1 MYIYI
6 LYIYINALEN
16 DMYDMIRN
24 VEFTNI
30 RNEFLDHLNRDIES
44 IRSSKNV
51 LVFADKSTN
60 LYELSRENYQKLLHD
75 NITQTYKKAPKNAKR
90 DIDRKTK
97 NFAKTLKIEDRMEC
111 YSDQH
116 AYITLKDHKENF
128 RNNTKCRLINPSKSE
143 VGRVSKKYLN
153 DIIADV
159 SRKTEVNQ
167 WRNTATVINWFKNLS
182 DKHKR
187 KFIKFD
193 IAEFYPSISENLLN
207 KSIP

>member
-1 MYIYI
+1 
-6 LYIYINALEN
+6 
-16 DMYDMIRN
+16 MYDMIRN

-60 LYELSRENYQKLLHD
+60 LYELSRENDQKLLHD

-97 NFAKTLKIEDRMEC
+97 SFAKTLEIE
-111 YSDQH
+111 
-116 AYITLKDHKENF
+116 
-128 RNNTKCRLINPSKSE
+128 
-143 VGRVSKKYLN
+143 
-153 DIIADV
+153 
-159 SRKTEVNQ
+159 
-167 WRNTATVINWFKNLS
+167 

-207 KSIP
+207 KSIAYAKSFTKIEDNAINAIKLARKSLLLNKTGLGSRVKTIHYLT